1 MSYFVPGIIDTSPL
15 TVSPIY
21 PYGRYGSY
29 PLSPYTTEV
38 SVSVSADGYP
48 TKTERV
54 LVPSLPNYN
63 YYSPSSLYYADPLIY
78 SYPTYQ
84 TVSYLDINAD
94 KDLHKKVTKNFY
106 SKLYNKWIPEI
117 YPNLLNYLKIS
128 GNDVSLVKSLNEA
141 KNNTTKDGDF
151 GKKINYLATE
161 ILTKVDLYELLLA
174 YSNNKGVKWWNMRQ
188 YCEDIELYIIKKLEQ
203 KLRELIL

>member
-1 MSYFVPGIIDTSPL
+1 MSLIISDS
-15 TVSPIY
+15 
-21 PYGRYGSY
+21 
-29 PLSPYTTEV
+29 
-38 SVSVSADGYP
+38 
-48 TKTERV
+48 
-54 LVPSLPNYN
+54 
-63 YYSPSSLYYADPLIY
+63 SSLYYSPDVYVSIDNDRNRNTQYKIESVPVTS
-78 SYPTYQ
+78 SYVLPNGVFNTSYFYPSINTYPMYQ
-84 TVSYLDINAD
+84 NISYLDINQD

-161 ILTKVDLYELLLA
+161 ILTKIDLYELLLA
-174 YSNNKGVKWWNMRQ
+174 YSNSKGVKWWNMRQ
-188 YCEDIELYIIKKLEQ
+188 YCEDIELYLIKKLEQ